1 MNKLVIEIK
10 GEEAET
16 IMADFHNKN
25 WDKVSEAVCRL
36 MKQATFKDPPKEE
49 KKEEPKED
57 KHALHYPDGWGTE
70 RIYEIIDKQTDETSE
85 MINVMMH
92 MALES
97 NLSEEHRK
105 PVWEIIRLLY
115 STYAELCEMLEYID
129 ENGYIVKKGSYEW
142 DDEDEWDDC
151 EPQDYGDDE
160 DENH

>member
-1 MNKLVIEIK
+1 MVIEIK

-36 MKQATFKDPPKEE
+36 MKQATFKDAPKEE
-49 KKEEPKED
+49 AKEEKED
-57 KHALHYPDGWGTE
+57 KHALHYPDGWSTE
-70 RIYEIIDKQTDETSE
+70 RIYEIINKQADESSE

-97 NLSEEHRK
+97 NLSEVHRK

-115 STYAELCEMLEYID
+115 SNYAELCEMLEYID
-129 ENGYIVKKGSYEW
+129 ENGYIVGEKSYEW
-142 DDEDEWDDC
+142 DDEDEWDDY